1 MIATLLVEPGGWLP
15 RLVSFLGLFGLV
27 AVAFLLSEDRKA
39 IRWRPVFWG
48 VGMQLT
54 LGLMLLDPDLQRYF
68 FDHIDAGVHRLLSFS
83 EAGATFVFQS
93 IVPHAA
99 IGPDGQPLRDEA
111 GAISNFVGA
120 VSPGVKTFAFWI
132 LPSIV
137 FFSSL
142 TAVLYHIGLL
152 QRVVWGLAW
161 VMERTMGVSG
171 AESLSTAANIFLGQ
185 TESPLVVKPYI
196 ERMTRSELHA
206 IMVGG
211 FASVSG
217 GVLAA
222 YVGFLGDIPGIAG
235 HLVTAS
241 LLSAPATLAIAKV
254 MVPERGQPETS
265 GKLDAMKASPGEAD
279 RNVLEAAARGAS
291 EGMAL
296 AINVAAMLIAFIG
309 LLAMV
314 NWSLSLLP
322 GSPTMTGL
330 LAYVFAPMAFL
341 MGIPWDQ
348 CFVAGGLLGEKIVAT
363 EFIAY
368 IHLGQLTAQAEPVLS
383 ARSATILSYGLC
395 GFANFA
401 SIGIQIG
408 GIGAMAKSRT
418 GDLAELGLRA
428 MVAGSLASFRTG
440 AVAGI
445 FLG

>member
-1 MIATLLVEPGGWLP
+1 MIATLLVEPGGIGP
-15 RLVSFLGLFGLV
+15 RLLSFFGLFGLIGV
-27 AVAFLLSEDRKA
+27 AYLLSEARGA
-39 IRWRPVFWG
+39 VRWRPVLWG
-48 VGMQLT
+48 VGMQLG
-54 LGLMLLDPDLQRYF
+54 LGLMLLDPDLQRF
-68 FDHIDAGVHRLLSFS
+68 CFDHIDAGVHRLLSFS

-93 IVPHAA
+93 IVPHGA
-99 IGPDGQPLRDEA
+99 IGPDGAPLRDGA
-111 GAISNFVGA
+111 GAVANYVGK
-120 VSPGVKTFAFWI
+120 VSPGVVTFAFWI

-142 TAVLYHIGLL
+142 TAVLYHVGVL

-222 YVGFLGDIPGIAG
+222 YVGFLGDIPDIAG

-241 LLSAPATLAIAKV
+241 LLSAPATIAISKV
-254 MVPERGQPETS
+254 MVPEREVPETS
-265 GKLDAMKASPGEAD
+265 GRLDGMKGGPVEGD

-296 AINVAAMLIAFIG
+296 AVNVAAMLIAFIG

-314 NWSLSLLP
+314 DWGLSLLP
-322 GSPTMTGL
+322 GGLTLTGL

-348 CFVAGGLLGEKIVAT
+348 CLVAGGLLGEKIVAT

-368 IHLGQLTAQAEPVLS
+368 IHLGEITAQAAPVLS

-408 GIGAMAKSRT
+408 GIGGMAKSRT

-428 MVAGSLASFRTG
+428 MVAGSLASFMTG